1 MTSARLQS
9 LSRTSPAFLDDA
21 PGRGCPCPHRR
32 TFAVALRAFT
42 LSEASALR
50 HPWLRWPPTPTPG
63 ARAASPTP
71 SAGRQKTKE
80 RSGPVSRVL
89 FRGPLQARGGDH
101 FSRTPVARGLQQPTR
116 KLKRGGSPR
125 VASALAGRT
134 TSSCLALLPMGFSE
148 PGRSPDLLVSSYLTV
163 SPLPAGPKPGRR
175 FAFCGTVPGLAAGGR
190 YPPSHPVEPGLSS
203 RRLAATGGHPAR
215 SSPSRTDFPLYRLAR
230 HPIGRL
236 TLSQFPLTLHGEWGL
251 GTVHG
256 RLRPPPTMHR
266 AGITPGAS
274 PCMASCSRSGAA
286 IRFPS

>member
-148 PGRSPDLLVSSYLTV
+148 PGRSPGLLVSSYLTV
-163 SPLPAGPKPGRR
+163 SPLPAGPKPDRR
-175 FAFCGTVPGLAAGGR
+175 FAFCGTFPGLAAGGR
-190 YPPSHPVEPGLSS
+190 YPPSRPVEPGLSS
-203 RRLAATGGHPAR
+203 RRGIPAGIPRGSGGLSRPAVVR
-215 SSPSRTDFPLYRLAR
+215 PAPFPL
-230 HPIGRL
+230 P
-236 TLSQFPLTLHGEWGL
+236 
-251 GTVHG
+251 GTVSPIIRHDRRRRDAFDRRVG
-256 RLRPPPTMHR
+256 GCRFVF
-266 AGITPGAS
+266 AGGPGANRR
-274 PCMASCSRSGAA
+274 ASQHVRTACTAN
-286 IRFPS
+286 